1 MIYKFELGKDDLLT
15 LFKAFSGGE
24 IFFRE
29 VCPDGVVLEKVT
41 ALRKIIENSVWGK
54 VNVKV
59 ENEE

>member
-1 MIYKFELGKDDLLT
+1 MIYKFDLDKDSLLT
-15 LFKAFSGGE
+15 LFKAFTGGE

-29 VCPDGVVLEKVT
+29 VCPDEEVLEKVT
-41 ALRKIIENSVWGK
+41 TLRKIIENSVWGK